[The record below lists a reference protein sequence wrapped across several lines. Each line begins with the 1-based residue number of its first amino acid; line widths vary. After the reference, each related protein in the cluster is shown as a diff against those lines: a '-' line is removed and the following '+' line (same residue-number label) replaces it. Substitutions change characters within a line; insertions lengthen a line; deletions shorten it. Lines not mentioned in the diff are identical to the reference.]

1 MSIPHLRSREDR
13 PAPDTAPSMPETL
26 TSEVEVWT
34 GPIPRTPES
43 AEHPLVWLLGAHGG
57 SAVSTLTAS
66 LDWAGDSQRRWPSGD
81 HGDSPLVAIVA
92 RADAAGLADAHRLLM
107 QHHLR
112 AVPETVQLLGLITVP
127 YTDRPRSRDITRE
140 LDRVESLAPGAWRLG
155 WIEPWRHLLPSDL
168 PSWGPQSVLP
178 TDKRTRN
185 DPRAVPV
192 APIREH
198 LHPGLLAAAAAAL
211 EPP

>member
-1 MSIPHLRSREDR
+1 MSIPHLRSHGDEPDPPHA
-13 PAPDTAPSMPETL
+13 PAEIPAGGAR
-26 TSEVEVWT
+26 VWP
-34 GPIPRTPES
+34 GPVPRTPEC
-43 AEHPLVWLLGAHGG
+43 ADHPLVWLLGAHGG

-66 LDWAGDSQRRWPSGD
+66 LEWAGDAQRRWPSGG

-92 RADAAGLADAHRLLM
+92 RADAAGLAAAHRVLM
-107 QHHLR
+107 AHHNKEI
-112 AVPETVQLLGLITVP
+112 PEQIRLLGLITVP

-140 LDRVESLAPGAWRLG
+140 LDRVESLAPAAWRLG

-168 PSWGPQSVLP
+168 PSWGPHSVLP
-178 TDKRTRN
+178 ADKRARG
-185 DPRAVPV
+185 DLRAVPV

-211 EPP
+211 KPP